1 MVASGSWSIR
11 GLVGLLSLI
20 WGFNF
25 IFTKIGLAEASPL
38 WLAFLRAAVGA
49 AGTVALLLAL
59 NPGLALHARG
69 RWEAMAIG
77 IPSTTAFYALLFIG
91 IDTVLP
97 GFASVLIYTF
107 PLWVAVFSPWVLH
120 HRLTPRLLGALVA
133 GFAGV
138 VLVSQP
144 WNDLHGAVTAV
155 AILELLGGAIAWAIG
170 TVLFQRRFSREE
182 MLEANAYQLLG
193 GTVGLA
199 VLVTALAPT
208 PLPAL
213 TPALVGILV
222 WLGIIGT
229 SVAYTVWSYLL
240 GHTRAVTLS
249 AYLFLVPVVALA
261 ASAVIFQERLA
272 VIQLLGVAL
281 VFVAIYG
288 IGTAP
293 GAHDLELTE

>member
-1 MVASGSWSIR
+1 MAAPWSWSLR
-11 GLVGLLSLI
+11 GLVGLLSVI

-25 IFTKIGLAEASPL
+25 IFTKVGLTEASPL

-49 AGTVALLLAL
+49 AGTAALLIWLS
-59 NPGLALHARG
+59 PERTLHGRG

-107 PLWVAVFSPWVLH
+107 PLWVALLSPWVLR
-120 HRLTPRLLGALVA
+120 HRLTPRLVGALLA

-144 WNDLHGAVTAV
+144 WNELRGTVTALP
-155 AILELLGGAIAWAIG
+155 ILELLGGAIAWAIG
-170 TVLFQRRFSREE
+170 TVLFQRRFSQKE

-199 VLVTALAPT
+199 ILVAALAPT
-208 PLPAL
+208 PLPAQ
-213 TPALVGILV
+213 TPDLVGILV

-229 SVAYTVWSYLL
+229 SVAYTIWSYLL
-240 GHTRAVTLS
+240 GHTHAVTLS

-261 ASAVIFQERLA
+261 ASAVIFEERLA
-272 VIQLLGVAL
+272 VVQLAGVAL
-281 VFVAIYG
+281 VFLAIYG

-293 GAHDLELTE
+293 GAHDFELTE

>member
-1 MVASGSWSIR
+1 MAESWSWSLR
-11 GLVGLLSLI
+11 GLVALLSAL

-25 IFTKIGLAEASPL
+25 IFTKIGLSEATPL
-38 WLAFLRAAVGA
+38 WLAFLRAAVGT
-49 AGTVALLLAL
+49 AGTAVLLV
-59 NPGLALHARG
+59 GLRPNRSLHGRG

-77 IPSTTAFYALLFIG
+77 VPSTTAFYALLFTG

-107 PLWVAVFSPWVLH
+107 PLWVALLSPGVLG
-120 HRLTPRLLGALVA
+120 HRLTQRLIGALVA

-144 WNDLHGAVTAV
+144 WNDLHGAVTLI
-155 AILELLGGAIAWAIG
+155 AILELLGGAIAWAFG
-170 TVLFQRRFSREE
+170 TVLFQRRFSRDE
-182 MLEANAYQLLG
+182 MLDANAYQLLG
-193 GTVGLA
+193 GTIGLA
-199 VLVTALAPT
+199 VLLAVLAPR
-208 PLPAL
+208 PVPVL
-213 TPALVGILV
+213 TPDLLGILV

-272 VIQLLGVAL
+272 AVQLLGVAL
-281 VFVAIYG
+281 VFVSIYG

-293 GAHDLELTE
+293 GAHDFELKE